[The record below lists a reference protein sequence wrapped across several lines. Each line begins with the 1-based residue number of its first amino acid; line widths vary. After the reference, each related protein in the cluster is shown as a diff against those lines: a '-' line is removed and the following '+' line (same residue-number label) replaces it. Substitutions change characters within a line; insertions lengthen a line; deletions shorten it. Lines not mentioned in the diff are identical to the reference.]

1 MSSPALVYTVFV
13 AENSAYMDESEQR
26 RLGDFP
32 TWDEAVAAAREIVER
47 SLRELHAP
55 PMGAERLFR
64 LYTLFGDDAY
74 VVPSD
79 DSHRFS
85 AWEYARERCH
95 EICRSP
101 S

>member
-1 MSSPALVYTVFV
+1 MFV
-13 AENSAYMDESEQR
+13 AENSAYMDESARR

-55 PMGAERLFR
+55 PMSAEHLFQ
-64 LYTLFGDDAY
+64 LYTLYGEDAY
-74 VVPSD
+74 IVPSD

-85 AWEYARERCH
+85 AWEYARARCRQ
-95 EICRSP
+95 ICGSTP
-101 S
+101 